1 MTAASGEDRTAP
13 TRVTFRYARSADYRI
28 VAANGAAGGLTP
40 QGDLLISFFVESA
53 AFPPEATHPVDA
65 DGKLGPQESPA
76 QPGTPEVERHL
87 QVGVLLSRPQAAALA
102 DWIRARLNEASPGTG
117 EDT

>member
-1 MTAASGEDRTAP
+1 MTEGLSDAQQRP
-13 TRVTFRYARSADYRI
+13 KRITFEYVRSPGYRI

-53 AFPPEATHPVDA
+53 AFPEESTHQVGP
-65 DGKLGPQESPA
+65 DGKLGAEEGQA
-76 QPGTPEVERHL
+76 QSETPRVERHL

-102 DWIRARLNEASPGTG
+102 DWIQARLEAASPGIQEAT
-117 EDT
+117 